1 MMDGGNLL
9 EKMAEPRSKSNN
21 IRRKYSDVE
30 KMVSE
35 YKTLKSRETQV
46 ELMRLYKG
54 YPILCHNSHEDFTNP
69 TKRKQAYEMLLDEYK
84 KFDKTATVAG
94 MQHKLNCFKSA
105 AKREK
110 AKMQSLL
117 LSVGRCEYEPPQ
129 WWYPYLSF
137 LHPFEGE
144 PRAPSPDYFYYR
156 KAREEM
162 EIEMKKHG
170 LLPEDEDQSSSEQ
183 DPAKL
188 AALNKYSA
196 EALGKT
202 IRHQIQEL
210 DYSQRGI
217 AEKLIEDILFYA
229 KMERLTQETVLQLE
243 L

>member
-1 MMDGGNLL
+1 
-9 EKMAEPRSKSNN
+9 MAEPCSNSKSNN
-21 IRRKYSDVE
+21 MKRKYSDVD

-35 YKTLKSRETQV
+35 YKTLKSRETLV

-54 YPILCHNSHEDFTNP
+54 YPILCHNTHEDFTNP
-69 TKRKQAYEMLLDEYK
+69 TKRKKAYEMLLDEYK

-105 AKREK
+105 TKREK
-110 AKMQSLL
+110 AKMQSLVR
-117 LSVGRCEYEPPQ
+117 SVGRCEYEPPQ

-170 LLPEDEDQSSSEQ
+170 LLPEDQDQSSSEQ
-183 DPAKL
+183 DCETAKL

-217 AEKLIEDILFYA
+217 AEKLIEEILFYA